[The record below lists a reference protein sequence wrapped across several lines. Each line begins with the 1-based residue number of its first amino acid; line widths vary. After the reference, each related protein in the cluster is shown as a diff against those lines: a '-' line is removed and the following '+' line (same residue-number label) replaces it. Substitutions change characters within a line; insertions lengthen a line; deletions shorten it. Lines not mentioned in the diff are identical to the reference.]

1 MPKKPSTSQFYQV
14 QPWIPTPVKPIKYD
28 VVSGPKPM
36 KTTPAYPGSLFPK
49 MGLNL
54 GQK

>member
-1 MPKKPSTSQFYQV
+1 MPKKSSSPSYYQSEKRIPV
-14 QPWIPTPVKPIKYD
+14 PAQPIRYD
-28 VVSGPKPM
+28 CVSGPAPM
-36 KTTPAYPGSLFPK
+36 KTTPAYPGTLFPK